1 MGKGVLPDGN
11 AKERGRALIVYKVIV
26 VAARVVPCRADG
38 FLSADGRRE
47 P

>member
-26 VAARVVPCRADG
+26 VAADVMPCRTGG
-38 FLSADGRRE
+38 FLSADARGE